1 MNERPLPV
9 WDLPVR
15 VFHWSLAVL
24 VVAAVTSVSLGA
36 MEVHECCGLS
46 ILVLVA
52 ARIVW
57 GFMGGTHARFTSFV
71 RGPRAVLEYL
81 RGPREPGEG
90 HNPAGGWSVLAM
102 LALLLV
108 QAGSGLFNED
118 DVAFS
123 GPLAHLVGSKLRGVI
138 GELHE
143 MNFLL
148 LGALVALHVLTVLL
162 YRRRGYDLIR
172 PMLDGGR
179 THDAVR
185 TRPAWLALL
194 VLLGCAAALWL
205 ALAAV
210 PKPVVFL

>member
-1 MNERPLPV
+1 MRERPEPL

-36 MEVHECCGLS
+36 MQVHEACGLS

-57 GFMGGTHARFTSFV
+57 GFVGSTHARFTNFV
-71 RGPRAVLEYL
+71 RGPRAVLAYL
-81 RGPREPGEG
+81 RGSRAPGEG
-90 HNPAGGWSVLAM
+90 HSPAGGWSVLAM

-108 QAGSGLFNED
+108 QAGTGLFNED

-123 GPLAHLVGSKLRGVI
+123 GPLAHLVGSKLRGAI

-148 LGALVALHVLTVLL
+148 LGALVALHVLTVLQ
-162 YRRRGYDLIR
+162 YRRRGHDLIR

-179 THDAVR
+179 AQDTTR
-185 TRPAWLALL
+185 TRPAWLALAL
-194 VLLGCAAALWL
+194 LLGCAIALWL

-210 PKPVVFL
+210 PKPEVFL